1 MSPVDPATLNALLT
15 EVTSAARA
23 AADAATRT
31 QQETSQGVD
40 WSKLLS
46 KLSKSDRRSQQEEIN
61 HFKDWSWQ
69 VVQYLPAIN
78 QGYNKVLEDLATS
91 PTKAMDMSSASQATR
106 ERNNRMY
113 GLLARLLRGG
123 ALHTLK
129 AVGNS
134 DGREAWRQLLLL
146 LTLRRTSK
154 GRGLALMAATISWPQ
169 FDMRQPVQPQL
180 LKFEDSVLEAERA
193 GVEAPEE
200 MNVAEVC
207 VSLANFAPTS
217 TCGPR
222 RVSSMIF

>member
-1 MSPVDPATLNALLT
+1 M
-15 EVTSAARA
+15 
-23 AADAATRT
+23 
-31 QQETSQGVD
+31 
-40 WSKLLS
+40 
-46 KLSKSDRRSQQEEIN
+46 
-61 HFKDWSWQ
+61 
-69 VVQYLPAIN
+69 QYLPAIN